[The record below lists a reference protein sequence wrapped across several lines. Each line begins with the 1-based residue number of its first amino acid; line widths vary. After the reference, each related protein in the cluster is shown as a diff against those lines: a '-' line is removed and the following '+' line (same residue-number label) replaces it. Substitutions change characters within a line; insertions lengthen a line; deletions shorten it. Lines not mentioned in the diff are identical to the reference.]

1 MYKLSLNH
9 EFKMQ
14 DIEKLGLST
23 ELFKDIENIECTG
36 YLRMPMIKKELM
48 KIFSNNGFILRQR
61 LHKEQNIYITGIK
74 ERVGL
79 CIQMGHKAGWYFDM
93 TKLTYLKNK
102 GVIDK
107 AVIVLPSKELEK
119 FCKTSSIATYEL
131 VALSLELFGD
141 IFNNESHIMRLDI
154 SRRT

>member
-1 MYKLSLNH
+1 M
-9 EFKMQ
+9 
-14 DIEKLGLST
+14 
-23 ELFKDIENIECTG
+23 
-36 YLRMPMIKKELM
+36 
-48 KIFSNNGFILRQR
+48 
-61 LHKEQNIYITGIK
+61 
-74 ERVGL
+74 
-79 CIQMGHKAGWYFDM
+79 
-93 TKLTYLKNK
+93 K

-131 VALSLELFGD
+131 VASRLELFGD

>member
-14 DIEKLGLST
+14 DIETLGLST

-74 ERVGL
+74 KRVGL

-107 AVIVLPSKELEK
+107 AIIVLPSKELEK

-131 VALSLELFGD
+131 VASRLELFGD

>member
-1 MYKLSLNH
+1 MYKLNLSH
-9 EFKMQ
+9 ESKIQ
-14 DIEKLGLST
+14 DIESLGLSA

-74 ERVGL
+74 KRVGL

-107 AVIVLPSKELEK
+107 AIIVLPSKELEK

-131 VALSLELFGD
+131 VASRLELFGD

>member
-14 DIEKLGLST
+14 DIETLGLST

-61 LHKEQNIYITGIK
+61 LHKEHNIYITGIK
-74 ERVGL
+74 EKVGL

-131 VALSLELFGD
+131 VASRLELFGD

>member
-1 MYKLSLNH
+1 
-9 EFKMQ
+9 
-14 DIEKLGLST
+14 
-23 ELFKDIENIECTG
+23 
-36 YLRMPMIKKELM
+36 
-48 KIFSNNGFILRQR
+48 
-61 LHKEQNIYITGIK
+61 
-74 ERVGL
+74 
-79 CIQMGHKAGWYFDM
+79 MGHKAGWYFDM

-131 VALSLELFGD
+131 VASRLELFGD

>member
-14 DIEKLGLST
+14 DIETLGLST

-131 VALSLELFGD
+131 VASRLELFGD

>member
-9 EFKMQ
+9 EYKMQ
-14 DIEKLGLST
+14 DIESLGLST

-36 YLRMPMIKKELM
+36 YLRMPMIKKELT
-48 KIFSNNGFILRQR
+48 KIFSNNGFILKQK
-61 LHKEQNIYITGIK
+61 LHNEYNIYITGIK
-74 ERVGL
+74 EKVGL

-93 TKLTYLKNK
+93 TKLTYLKKK

-119 FCKTSSIATYEL
+119 FCNTSSIATFEL
-131 VALSLELFGD
+131 VSSRQELFGN
-141 IFNNESHIMRLDI
+141 IFNIEAQIMRLDI
-154 SRRT
+154 SRRI